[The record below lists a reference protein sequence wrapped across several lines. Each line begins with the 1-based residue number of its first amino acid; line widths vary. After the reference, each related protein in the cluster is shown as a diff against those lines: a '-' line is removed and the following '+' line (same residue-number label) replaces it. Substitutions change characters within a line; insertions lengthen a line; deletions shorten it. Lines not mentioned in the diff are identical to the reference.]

1 MYANTSASLRGDIQQ
16 AVIQAGGADNGLIGG
31 LVMPPL
37 SVATKAGQYLKMEA
51 AGGHLMRVDAN
62 AAKRAQDGSYNRIS
76 RQFNADT
83 YLCEDRG
90 LEELVD
96 DSQQADLARFLD
108 TEATIA
114 KLLLRNIK
122 LAHESRVASAIFNS
136 GNFNT
141 SSLTTAWSN
150 SSSDPVTDILSALE
164 RLAKKGV
171 QANTLVVNL
180 EVYNLMRKNAKLQSY
195 IFGSVGTGDLR
206 NVDAAL
212 IGQNF
217 NLPNVFVASAAS
229 DSSKKGQAFSGGFIW
244 GSGYAWVGNVQGGD
258 FVAGGAGRTL
268 TWSAD
273 SSDLF
278 TVETYRD
285 EARRSGVIRVRQH
298 TAEKVVDSTAG
309 ELIAIA

>member
-1 MYANTSASLRGDIQQ
+1 MYANAGASLRGDIQQ
-16 AVIQAGGADNGLIGG
+16 AVIQAGGADQGLIGG

-37 SVATKAGQYLKMEA
+37 SVGTKAGQYLKLDLA
-51 AGGHLMRVDAN
+51 AAHLMRVDGD
-62 AAKRAQDGSYNRIS
+62 AAKRGQDGSYSRIS
-76 RQFNADT
+76 RSFTSDT

-96 DSQQADLARFLD
+96 DSQQADLSRFLD

-122 LAHESRVASAIFNS
+122 LAHESRVASAIYNTS
-136 GNFNT
+136 NFNN
-141 SSLTTAWSN
+141 TTVGTVWSN
-150 SSSDPVTDILSALE
+150 SAADPVSDILAALE

-180 EVYNLMRKNAKLQSY
+180 EVYNLLRKNAKVQSY

-212 IGQNF
+212 IGQNL
-217 NLPNVFVASAAS
+217 NIQNVLVASAAS

-244 GSGYAWVGNVQGGD
+244 GSNRAWVGNVQSGD
-258 FVAGGAGRTL
+258 FVAGGAGRTI

-285 EARRSGVIRVRQH
+285 ESRRSGVIRVRQH

-309 ELIAIA
+309 ELLTIA

>member
-1 MYANTSASLRGDIQQ
+1 MYANTGAVLRGDIQQ

-37 SVATKAGQYLKMEA
+37 SVASKAGQYLRMDT
-51 AGGHLMRVDAN
+51 AGGHLMRVDAD
-62 AAKRAQDGSYNRIS
+62 ASRRGQDGSYNRIS
-76 RQFNADT
+76 RAFTSDT

-90 LEELVD
+90 LEELID
-96 DSQQADLARFLD
+96 DSQQADLSRYLD

-122 LAHESRVASAIFNS
+122 LAHESRVAGAIYNTS
-136 GNFNT
+136 NFNN
-141 SSLTTAWSN
+141 TTVGTVWSN
-150 SSSDPVTDILSALE
+150 SAADPVSDILVALE

-180 EVYNLMRKNAKLQSY
+180 EVYNLLRKNAKVQSY

-212 IGQNF
+212 IAA
-217 NLPNVFVASAAS
+217 NLGLDKVLVASAAS
-229 DSSKKGQAFSGGFIW
+229 DSSKKGQAASGGFIW
-244 GSGYAWVGNVQGGD
+244 GSNRAWVGNVQGGD

-298 TAEKVVDSTAG
+298 TSEKVVDSTAG
-309 ELIAIA
+309 ELLTIA

>member
-1 MYANTSASLRGDIQQ
+1 MYANTGAVLRGDIQQ
-16 AVIQAGGADNGLIGG
+16 AVIQAGGADSGLIGG

-37 SVATKAGQYLKMEA
+37 SVAAKAGQYLKMESA
-51 AGGHLMRVDAN
+51 TGHLMRVDSD
-62 AAKRAQDGSYNRIS
+62 AAKRSQDGSYNRIS
-76 RQFNADT
+76 RAFTSDT

-90 LEELVD
+90 LEELID
-96 DSQQADLARFLD
+96 DSQQADLSRYLD

-122 LAHESRVASAIFNS
+122 LAHESRVAGAIYNTS
-136 GNFNT
+136 NFNN
-141 SSLTTAWSN
+141 TTVGTVWSN
-150 SSSDPVTDILSALE
+150 SAADPVSDILAGLE

-180 EVYNLMRKNAKLQSY
+180 EVYNLLRKNAKMQSY

-206 NVDAAL
+206 NIDAAL
-212 IGQNF
+212 IAA
-217 NLPNVFVASAAS
+217 NLGLEKVLVASAAS

-244 GSGYAWVGNVQGGD
+244 GSNRAWVGNVQGGD
-258 FVAGGAGRTL
+258 FVGGGAGRTL
-268 TWSAD
+268 TWTAD

-309 ELIAIA
+309 ELLTIA